1 MVPNHSTFLV
11 SYTKAIALFVYSGQI
26 IQGFYCPLFIYQT
39 CDLYP
44 FLGNVDV
51 SGFFLFF
58 VWSLYDVT
66 HFINF
71 YSEWSK
77 ELAAAAF
84 SSRKPSLGKAV
95 AKFALIELVYVGIFG
110 FLNVSFLTCHI
121 QKQLGKLIK

>member
-1 MVPNHSTFLV
+1 MLM
-11 SYTKAIALFVYSGQI
+11 FVAFS
-26 IQGFYCPLFIYQT
+26 
-39 CDLYP
+39 
-44 FLGNVDV
+44 
-51 SGFFLFF
+51 FFLCG
-58 VWSLYDVT
+58 LYDVT

-110 FLNVSFLTCHI
+110 FLNVSLLTCHI

>member
-1 MVPNHSTFLV
+1 MLMLV
-11 SYTKAIALFVYSGQI
+11 AFSF
-26 IQGFYCPLFIYQT
+26 
-39 CDLYP
+39 
-44 FLGNVDV
+44 
-51 SGFFLFF
+51 FF